1 MRHKGI
7 HHAGQVTPQ
16 RIIGRFGYNQISQ
29 YRPDHPS
36 QAKPCRRACQ
46 PARWPSQAAQ
56 ASQPSWRASDLS
68 QPGQVSQSRQ
78 GKPGQANHEPAR
90 PSQPNHPVKPIS
102 GPNRHPRSRAKPAS
116 PGGAQPSQPHRHFLY
131 PSAVKVTRGGCQKV
145 VFGDPGG
152 PAKKTFLA
160 TRGDSQRLSLGDPGR
175 PGRPGVD
182 APC

>member
-46 PARWPSQAAQ
+46 PARWPSQAAR

-152 PAKKTFLA
+152 LPKSRF
-160 TRGDSQRLSLGDPGR
+160 G
-175 PGRPGVD
+175 
-182 APC
+182 